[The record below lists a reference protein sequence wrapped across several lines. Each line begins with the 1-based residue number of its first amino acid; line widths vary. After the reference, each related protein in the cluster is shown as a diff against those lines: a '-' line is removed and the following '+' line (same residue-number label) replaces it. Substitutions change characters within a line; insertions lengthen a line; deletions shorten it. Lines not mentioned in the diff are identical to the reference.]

1 MAITKYDQFDFL
13 IDIVPRDEIKTT
25 KPREDG
31 TVRTSVSADQIHY
44 YFQLA
49 QQHQQALQQTTTPT
63 IATTQTATGSQQ
75 IQIVQP
81 QQLQALQV
89 GNTIDQSNTQTNNV
103 IISQP
108 TTSVQ
113 QTNSVQANTVQTQ
126 GHPQQQT
133 NTPNIQIVQQIVT
146 PTGEVQQIPVQL
158 TPQQLQLIRMQVQ
171 SGGNAQ
177 PIIIQAAPIQANGSN
192 QTQLIQVS
200 PSQSQGAQPVFLTQ
214 ATNQQEEIE

>member
-89 GNTIDQSNTQTNNV
+89 GNTIDQSNNQTNNV

-113 QTNSVQANTVQTQ
+113 QTNSVQTNTVQTQ

-171 SGGNAQ
+171 SGGSAQ